1 MPLNALYPT
10 GAAAETGGHTVV
22 LLDTTALVDL
32 GRRADTVG
40 HRRVR
45 MVLRELLLRGETLFT
60 SRINDAEFR
69 VGPEMSDQR
78 QRELERVERV
88 LSGIAILEFDA
99 HASQYY
105 AVIKSAM
112 FKSGRPAGDCDA
124 MIAAV
129 SLAHGQVLLTRNRRH
144 FENIAGLVV
153 QSY

>member
-1 MPLNALYPT
+1 M
-10 GAAAETGGHTVV
+10 V
-22 LLDTTALVDL
+22 LLDTTALVDF
-32 GRRADTVG
+32 GRGADTAE

-45 MVLRELLLRGETLFT
+45 LVLRELLLRGETLFT
-60 SRINDAEFR
+60 SRINETEFR

-78 QRELERVERV
+78 QRELERVQRV

-112 FKSGRPAGDCDA
+112 FKSGRPTGDCDT

-129 SLAHGQVLLTRNRRH
+129 ALAHGQVLLTRNRRH
-144 FENIAGLVV
+144 FENIPGLAV

>member
-1 MPLNALYPT
+1 M
-10 GAAAETGGHTVV
+10 V

-45 MVLRELLLRGETLFT
+45 LVLRELLLRGETLFT
-60 SRINDAEFR
+60 SRINEAEFR
-69 VGPEMSDQR
+69 VGPEMSDQH

-105 AVIKSAM
+105 AVIKSAI
-112 FKSGRPAGDCDA
+112 FKSGRPAGDCDT
-124 MIAAV
+124 MIASVA
-129 SLAHGQVLLTRNRRH
+129 LANGQMLLTRNRRH
-144 FENIAGLVV
+144 FEYIPGLVV